1 MPEKSNSLEPKQKII
16 SGSANQRKA
25 VSRSR
30 LADLFIKEDVESV
43 MGVVVSDMII
53 PGIKYIFL
61 DSLSMILTGEP
72 VSRGRRSGG
81 GTVRRSD
88 SKTSYEDYYK
98 REERTYNARNLRDGM
113 DIGSIV
119 VETRGDAELVMDYLI
134 EQIDRYGVATVG
146 DLYDAV
152 GITMEYTSRGRDYG
166 WTTAEGFRKPYRVRD
181 GYVLDLPK
189 PERIN

>member
-1 MPEKSNSLEPKQKII
+1 MPEKSSLEKKEKII
-16 SGSANQRKA
+16 SSTAIQRKTTN
-25 VSRSR
+25 RTR
-30 LADLFIKEDVESV
+30 LMDLFIKEDVDSV
-43 MGVVVSDMII
+43 MGYVVSDMII

-72 VSRGRRSGG
+72 VTRGRRSGG
-81 GTVRRSD
+81 TGRRSEGRA
-88 SKTSYEDYYK
+88 SYEDYYK
-98 REERTYNARNLRDGM
+98 KDRGERTYNARNLRDDL

-134 EQIDRYGVATVG
+134 EQIDRYNVATVG

-166 WTTAEGFRKPYRVRD
+166 WTSAEGFRKPYRVRD
-181 GYVLDLPK
+181 GYVLDLPR
-189 PERIN
+189 PERLN